1 MWKLNFTKKRVQAT
15 CKWPWGVS
23 LDRWPFRVKF
33 NQRKI
38 WNKIAY
44 SKNTASAKSINT
56 HKKRMME
63 KIYNA
68 YNFIIH
74 IHTHTYINTY
84 IYTHTHTHTHIYI
97 YIYMC
102 VCVCVNVCVYVFVCM
117 YMYYKIIC
125 IIYFFHHP
133 FFVCIYRFSTRCILT
148 ICNHT
153 YIYLSDF
160 LRRYFG
166 LIKRVTKSVTICPP
180 PPLPPPNASEPGIG
194 RKSLKIST
202 F

>member
-1 MWKLNFTKKRVQAT
+1 MT
-15 CKWPWGVS
+15 
-23 LDRWPFRVKF
+23 
-33 NQRKI
+33 
-38 WNKIAY
+38 
-44 SKNTASAKSINT
+44 
-56 HKKRMME
+56 E

-84 IYTHTHTHTHIYI
+84 IYTHTHTHTYTYIYIYI

-102 VCVCVNVCVYVFVCM
+102 VCVCVCVNVCVYVCVCM

-125 IIYFFHHP
+125 FIYFFRHP
-133 FFVCIYRFSTRCILT
+133 FFVCLYRFSTRCILT
-148 ICNHT
+148 ICNLIPNFLFGHMVTDFVTRLMRPKYLLKKSHSYMYVYIYIHT
-153 YIYLSDF
+153 YSCVIF

-166 LIKRVTKSVTICPP
+166 LIRRVTKSVTICPP
-180 PPLPPPNASEPGIG
+180 PLPPPNASKPGIG

-202 F
+202 I